1 MPAMTVFSRR
11 AWPTVSLAF
20 AALLSAPASA
30 ATEPGSLQNPLEKSA
45 DCRKC
50 HAFANPPEHADVP
63 NVSPI
68 AWAGGMM
75 ANSARD
81 PVFWAGVAIAAQ
93 DMPGETASCVRCH
106 SPRAFVAGRDDA
118 TAIDDLDPDD
128 LAGVDCDLCHRMID
142 DGVTPPGDAHYTID
156 DVIGDAGDVPK
167 QGPWSYDGGDKPM
180 HSWMVGDLLG
190 RSEHCGT
197 CHDVTTGRD
206 RLDDDGQPTGV
217 KFNEQRTYSEWL
229 ASAYA
234 IEGPEFKSCQDCH
247 MPAVDNVAGC
257 AEFNSQGI
265 VHATGGRRHD
275 LAGANRRMVEILKSL
290 YGSAGSGD
298 IDDAYFDVA
307 LAGIDLSLG
316 GAATLEV
323 TAPESVDLQAGIDG
337 WGVKVTNNTGHKLPS
352 GYSEGRVM
360 WLEITASYMGEPVWG
375 SGRWIAGQGLEGDP
389 QQRTYEAIAV
399 HQQTGATN
407 HLLLNDYWQVDSRIP
422 PKGLQ
427 AGIETDPVGDRYAQ
441 LPDETWPHWDEVTYA
456 FAPARIVDLTPGQD
470 DLLDLRV
477 RLLYV
482 INTPAYLEFLATE
495 NHTNSAGA
503 DAQALFPA
511 EPDPLVLA
519 EWTASVPLRGLVEEG
534 ESSDGTSDG
543 TSTSDGTGDAPT
555 TGATTG
561 STGATSTGPGPTGT
575 TADATGSATTGGQ
588 QGGDDGCGCRQSGP
602 AGGFALL
609 LLALGRRRRTRR

>member
-1 MPAMTVFSRR
+1 MTAFSRG
-11 AWPTVSLAF
+11 AWLTASLAL
-20 AALLSAPASA
+20 ATSISGRASA
-30 ATEPGSLQNPLEKSA
+30 ATEPGSLQNPLEKA
-45 DCRKC
+45 EDCREC
-50 HAFANPPEHADVP
+50 HAFANPPDHAGEP

-75 ANSARD
+75 ANAARD

-93 DMPGETASCVRCH
+93 DMPGETDSCVRCH
-106 SPRAFVAGRDDA
+106 APRAFVAGRDGA
-118 TAIDDLDPDD
+118 TAIDDLEPDD
-128 LAGVDCDLCHRMID
+128 LSGVDCDTCHRMID
-142 DGVTPPGDAHYTID
+142 DGMTPPGDAHYTID
-156 DVIGDAGDVPK
+156 DMVGDAGDVPK

-180 HSWMVGDLLG
+180 HSWVVGDLLG

-206 RLDDDGQPTGV
+206 RLDARGQPVGA

-234 IEGPEFKSCQDCH
+234 AQGLDFKSCQDCH

-257 AEFNSQGI
+257 AEFNGQGTF
-265 VHATGGRRHD
+265 HPTGGRRHD

-290 YGSAGSGD
+290 YGSEGSGD
-298 IDDAYFDVA
+298 IEDAYFDLA

-316 GAATLEV
+316 AAATLEV
-323 TAPESVDLQAGIDG
+323 TAPAEIDLQAGIDA
-337 WGVKVTNNTGHKLPS
+337 WGVKVTNNTGHKLPT

-360 WLEITASYMGEPVWG
+360 WLEVTATYMSEVVYA
-375 SGRWIAGQGLEGDP
+375 SGRWIAGEGLEGDA

-427 AGIETDPVGDRYAQ
+427 AGLETDPVGDRYAL
-441 LPDETWPHWDEVTYA
+441 LPDETWPNWDEVVYT
-456 FAPARIVDLTPGQD
+456 FGPQGVLDVTPGEPD
-470 DLLDLRV
+470 VLDLRV

-482 INTPAYLEFLATE
+482 INTPTYLEFLASE

-503 DAQALFPA
+503 DAQALFPVD
-511 EPDPLVLA
+511 PDPLVLA
-519 EWTASVPLRGLVEEG
+519 EWTASVPATGLVQEAETSD
-534 ESSDGTSDG
+534 SSDG
-543 TSTSDGTGDAPT
+543 TSDGTGDAPT
-555 TGATTG
+555 TSATAGSSSGTE
-561 STGATSTGPGPTGT
+561 STGATPTST
-575 TADATGSATTGGQ
+575 TADATDSATTSGQ
-588 QGGDDGCGCRQSGP
+588 TGGDDGCGCRQQSGP
-602 AGGFALL
+602 AGGLALL

>member
-1 MPAMTVFSRR
+1 MTAVPRD
-11 AWPTVSLAF
+11 AWPMVSLAL
-20 AALLSAPASA
+20 AALLSGRASA
-30 ATEPGSLQNPLEKSA
+30 ATEPGSLQNPLEKAA

-50 HAFANPPEHADVP
+50 HAFANPPQHVELP

-75 ANSARD
+75 ANAARD

-93 DMPGETASCVRCH
+93 DMPGETNSCIRCH

-128 LAGVDCDLCHRMID
+128 LSGVDCDLCHRMID
-142 DGVTPPGDAHYTID
+142 DGLTPFGDAHYTID
-156 DVIGDAGDVPK
+156 DVVGDAGDVPK

-180 HSWMVGDLLG
+180 HSWVVGDLLG

-206 RLDDDGQPTGV
+206 RLDDRGQPIGA

-234 IEGPEFKSCQDCH
+234 SEGLEFNSCQDCH
-247 MPAVDNVAGC
+247 MPAVDDVAGC
-257 AEFNSQGI
+257 AEFNGQGTF
-265 VHATGGRRHD
+265 HPTGGRRHD
-275 LAGANRRMVEILKSL
+275 LAGANRRMVEILKTL
-290 YGSAGSGD
+290 YGSEGSGD
-298 IDDAYFDVA
+298 IEDAYFEVA
-307 LAGIDLSLG
+307 LAGIDLSLA

-323 TAPESVDLQAGIDG
+323 TAPAEVDLAAGIDA
-337 WGVKVTNNTGHKLPS
+337 WTVKVTNNTGHKLPT

-360 WLEITASYMGEPVWG
+360 WLEVTASYFDEVVYA
-375 SGRWIAGQGLEGDP
+375 SGRWLAGEGLEGDP

-399 HQQTGATN
+399 HQQTGVTN

-427 AGIETDPVGDRYAQ
+427 AGIETDPVGDRYTP
-441 LPDETWPHWDEVTYA
+441 LPDETWPHWDEVTYSFGPGQA
-456 FAPARIVDLTPGQD
+456 IDATPGVAD
-470 DLLDLRV
+470 VLDLRV

-482 INTPAYLEFLATE
+482 INTPAYLDFLADE

-503 DAQALFPA
+503 DARALFPA

-519 EWTASVPLRGLVEEG
+519 EWTASVPVVGLVEEG
-534 ESSDGTSDG
+534 ATDTGATDSDTTSD
-543 TSTSDGTGDAPT
+543 TTGPAPT
-555 TGATTG
+555 TGATTEPT
-561 STGATSTGPGPTGT
+561 SSSSGATPTSTSGG
-575 TADATGSATTGGQ
+575 ASDSATTSGQTGGE
-588 QGGDDGCGCRQSGP
+588 DGCGCRQSSP
-602 AGGFALL
+602 AGSLALL
-609 LLALGRRRRTRR
+609 LLALVRRRRR